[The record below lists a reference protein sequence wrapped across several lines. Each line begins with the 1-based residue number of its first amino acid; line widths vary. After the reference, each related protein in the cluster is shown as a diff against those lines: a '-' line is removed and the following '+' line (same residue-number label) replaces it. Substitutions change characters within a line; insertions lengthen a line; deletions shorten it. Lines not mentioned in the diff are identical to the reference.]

1 MNNIRIV
8 KTQTPKPKPK
18 KHELGFGTIFTDHMF
33 VMDYNPEKG
42 WNDPRIVPYGP
53 ISAEPSMMVFHYG
66 QAIFE
71 GLKAYR
77 NIDGDIVI
85 FRPMDN
91 IARLNR
97 SAQRLC
103 IPQVDETLVWEALK
117 KLLEMEKEWVP
128 SGKGTA
134 LYIRPFIIATD
145 PYLGVRPSRTYK
157 FFIILSPV
165 GSYYAEGLDPVKI
178 YVTDK
183 YVRAVKGGL
192 GYTKAAANYA
202 ASLYAAEEAK
212 KKGYTQVL
220 WMDGCNHKYV
230 EEVGT
235 MNIFFR
241 INGVLVTPSLEGGS
255 ILGGI
260 TRDSVITLCR
270 SMGYNVVERLIS
282 IDEVFVAHKE
292 GILDDVFGTGTAAVI
307 SPVGEL
313 SWNDQIIKI
322 NEGKMTE
329 FSKTI
334 YNKLTGIQY
343 GSEEDKFNWV
353 KKIC

>member
-1 MNNIRIV
+1 
-8 KTQTPKPKPK
+8 
-18 KHELGFGTIFTDHMF
+18 
-33 VMDYNPEKG
+33 
-42 WNDPRIVPYGP
+42 
-53 ISAEPSMMVFHYG
+53 
-66 QAIFE
+66 
-71 GLKAYR
+71 
-77 NIDGDIVI
+77 
-85 FRPMDN
+85 
-91 IARLNR
+91 
-97 SAQRLC
+97 
-103 IPQVDETLVWEALK
+103 
-117 KLLEMEKEWVP
+117 
-128 SGKGTA
+128 
-134 LYIRPFIIATD
+134 
-145 PYLGVRPSRTYK
+145 
-157 FFIILSPV
+157 
-165 GSYYAEGLDPVKI
+165 
-178 YVTDK
+178 
-183 YVRAVKGGL
+183 
-192 GYTKAAANYA
+192 
-202 ASLYAAEEAK
+202 
-212 KKGYTQVL
+212 
-220 WMDGCNHKYV
+220 V